1 MKRGAIG
8 LIVGML
14 LAPAVAAQ
22 VVDRP
27 FLPDDSSDCEASW
40 EKNNRSAEQ
49 MLERLNACNKQCTDR
64 VVAGI
69 GTSAYTSACGGRAAY
84 GEIGY
89 GGYRQ
94 CAALDASFQK
104 FLKDKA
110 AARSDCLAAVERVS
124 AAKFVAGH
132 SGNDEAI
139 LQPVSGARKVTGVM
153 RDRTSTGSGATDRLR
168 EESNERAE
176 NATASI
182 MKDGIDEIE
191 AETAGSYG
199 NKAQR
204 CRNLKGV
211 ERKRCLNN

>member
-8 LIVGML
+8 LIVGVL

-27 FLPDDSSDCEASW
+27 FLPDDPSDCEASW

-84 GEIGY
+84 GELGY

-94 CAALDASFQK
+94 CAALDTTFQK

-153 RDRTSTGSGATDRLR
+153 RDRTTTGSLTSDRLR
-168 EESNERAE
+168 DESTERAE
-176 NATASI
+176 NAAGSM
-182 MKDGIDEIE
+182 MKDGIEEIE
-191 AETAGSYG
+191 DAMRGSSAS
-199 NKAQR
+199 KARR
-204 CRNLKGV
+204 CESLKGS
-211 ERKRCLNN
+211 EKKRCLDN